1 MIILIKIN
9 INDVC
14 LSHFSKRFNTVLYI
28 IYNIL
33 NKYSTYGLQYSIK
46 IHINDYNKIKTTRI
60 KASIRV
66 LSNIK
71 LASFSGIP
79 RVNYCLQI
87 ISLWK
92 LLYV

>member
-9 INDVC
+9 INNVC

-60 KASIRV
+60 KHQYV

-71 LASFSGIP
+71 LASFSDIP